1 MKKDSTAPNWRM
13 TTLEEIA
20 APIPNAIVDGPFGSN
35 LKISDYVE
43 DGVPVLQG
51 KNITNDTFRWFDV
64 RFISTHKASEL
75 KRSSVRIG
83 DILLVKIGSIGYSAV
98 VRDLRGFDFAIIP
111 ANLAKITP
119 NTAIIDTEYLHK
131 WLTSVET
138 KRYLEGVAS
147 KTAQPALSLGK
158 IKALPV
164 PLPPLPEQRRI
175 AEVLDRAEALRA
187 KRRAAL
193 AQLDTLTQSIFLD
206 LFGDPI
212 RRPKEKLST
221 VRDLIVKGI
230 VLEIQDGNHGERHP
244 KVEDF
249 VPDGIPFIAANC
261 LNDGRLNL
269 TTCDFLPPR
278 WLKELRIGFA
288 KADDVLLSHKGT
300 IGLTAIV
307 PNRNEVVILSP
318 QVTYYRTDVDKLNP
332 IFLRGYF
339 QTDSFQSML
348 NKNAQQTTRAY
359 VGITRQLDL
368 PICMPP
374 LELQLEFARRVA
386 AIEKL
391 KDSHRASVAELDAL
405 FAVLQH
411 RAFRGEL

>member
-1 MKKDSTAPNWRM
+1 MKKDSTAPNWRR

-75 KRSSVRIG
+75 KRSSVRTG

-131 WLTSVET
+131 WLTSVVT

-175 AEVLDRAEALRA
+175 AEVLDRAEALRD
-187 KRRAAL
+187 KRRAVL

-206 LFGDPI
+206 LFGDPATN
-212 RRPKEKLST
+212 PKGWPLST
-221 VRDLIVKGI
+221 IGAVSEQVTDGEHLTPKRTTTGIKLLSARNIRDGYLDF
-230 VLEIQDGNHGERHP
+230 QDVDYVGPEEYERIKSRCNP
-244 KVEDF
+244 SL
-249 VPDGIPFIAANC
+249 G
-261 LNDGRLNL
+261 
-269 TTCDFLPPR
+269 
-278 WLKELRIGFA
+278 
-288 KADDVLLSHKGT
+288 DVLISCSGT
-300 IGLTAIV
+300 IGRVALVET
-307 PNRNEVVILSP
+307 NESLSLVRSVALVRPKRSVVGSKFLEH
-318 QVTYYRTDVDKLNP
+318 YLRTTTLKERM
-332 IFLRGYF
+332 LRRANASSQANLF
-339 QTDSFQSML
+339 QGQIRELPVYLPPVSL
-348 NKNAQQTTRAY
+348 QQ
-359 VGITRQLDL
+359 DL
-368 PICMPP
+368 
-374 LELQLEFARRVA
+374 ARRVESVGRLRA
-386 AIEKL
+386 A
-391 KDSHRASVAELDAL
+391 HRASLTELDSL
-405 FAVLQH
+405 FATLQH

>member
-119 NTAIIDTEYLHK
+119 NTEIIDTEYLHK

-158 IKALPV
+158 IKALPI

-193 AQLDTLTQSIFLD
+193 AQLDTLSQSIFFD
-206 LFGDPI
+206 LFGDPATN
-212 RRPKEKLST
+212 PKGWPVHLLQEVVKQGT
-221 VRDLIVKGI
+221 IVTYGI
-230 VLEIQDGNHGERHP
+230 VQAGEEYPAGVPYIRTGDIVDGEIVQHGLRHTDP
-244 KVEDF
+244 A
-249 VPDGIPFIAANC
+249 IAARF
-261 LNDGRLNL
+261 LRSRVEAGEIVISIRATVGTTAVVPPELDGANL
-269 TTCDFLPPR
+269 TQGTARIAPGSLVDRTYLLYYLRTSGTQHWISLQIKGATFREITLSRLRELPVQVPPMSLQCD
-278 WLKELRIGFA
+278 
-288 KADDVLLSHKGT
+288 
-300 IGLTAIV
+300 
-307 PNRNEVVILSP
+307 
-318 QVTYYRTDVDKLNP
+318 
-332 IFLRGYF
+332 
-339 QTDSFQSML
+339 
-348 NKNAQQTTRAY
+348 
-359 VGITRQLDL
+359 
-368 PICMPP
+368 
-374 LELQLEFARRVA
+374 FARRITAVETLRTA
-386 AIEKL
+386 
-391 KDSHRASVAELDAL
+391 HRISIAELDAL

-411 RAFRGEL
+411 RAFRGEM